1 MNNSEI
7 RGTSQPQNGKW
18 RHYPLN
24 ECAAYLLPYTQA
36 ISYSC
41 QLTGTVFP
49 FFFSHLIP
57 AVHLYASN
65 SVKFLK
71 SKA

>member
-1 MNNSEI
+1 MSNSEI

-18 RHYPLN
+18 RQYSLN
-24 ECAAYLLPYTQA
+24 ECVTYLIPYTQA

-49 FFFSHLIP
+49 FSPSRIIP

-65 SVKFLK
+65 SAKFFK

>member
-1 MNNSEI
+1 MSDSEI

-18 RHYPLN
+18 RHYSLN
-24 ECAAYLLPYTQA
+24 ERAVYLLPYTQA

-49 FFFSHLIP
+49 FFSSCLIP
-57 AVHLYASN
+57 AIHLYASN
-65 SVKFLK
+65 STKFFK